1 MTVGFGRLSLT
12 GAFACRQEAEGILM
26 TLHRFLAACV
36 FLLVGLASYAQ
47 NDSAAASPQRQVRAP
62 KVIAAE
68 EMSWGAYRQAVPE
81 GANVALLYGNPDAVN
96 GGPFVMRVKVKDG
109 AAAGPQWHTSDMH
122 ITVLQGSLTF
132 AEGATYEGQNAQHL
146 GPGGYLLVPRGVRY
160 SLRAKGEVLYQIQ
173 ANGPLKTYI
182 VKTAPRTVT
191 AALPPVPTEEQR
203 QRAEFDGA
211 VSAFN
216 QGSQS
221 KDQAALQ
228 SSRREFERI
237 ARGSGRY
244 ASSAQEYL
252 NTRFPVEVIHPGA
265 CPTIPALK
273 ERGWIVQESKP
284 GDVIATGL
292 LDQKL
297 AWTTCPMPV
306 FPKSATART
315 GMVKLAVTVD
325 ENGNV
330 VNVKTRGGIAPPGYL
345 EAATAAVRLWKTNPP
360 RSNGTPVR
368 TEVSIDIPYSQ

>member
-1 MTVGFGRLSLT
+1 MV
-12 GAFACRQEAEGILM
+12 
-26 TLHRFLAACV
+26 LHRVLAACL
-36 FLLVGLASYAQ
+36 FLLIAHSGYAQ

-68 EMSWGAYRQAVPE
+68 EMSWGTYRQAVPE
-81 GANVALLYGNPDAVN
+81 GANVALLYGNPDAVS

-132 AEGATYEGQNAQHL
+132 AEGATYAEQNAQRL

-160 SLRAKGEVLYQIQ
+160 SLLAKGEAVYQIQ

-182 VKTAPRTVT
+182 VKMAPRPVV
-191 AALPPVPTEEQR
+191 APPPVPTEEQR
-203 QRAEFDGA
+203 QKAEFDGA
-211 VSAFN
+211 VAAFH
-216 QGSQS
+216 QASQS
-221 KDQAALQ
+221 KDQATLQ

-237 ARGSGRY
+237 ARGGGRY

-252 NTRFPVEVIHPGA
+252 NTRFPVEVIQPGA
-265 CPTIPALK
+265 CPIIPALK
-273 ERGWIVQESKP
+273 ERGWIVQESKR

-297 AWTTCPMPV
+297 IWTACPTPV
-306 FPKSATART
+306 FPKSGMART
-315 GMVKLAVTVD
+315 GTVKLAVTVD
-325 ENGNV
+325 ESGNV

-345 EAATAAVRLWKTNPP
+345 DAAAAAVRLWKTNPP
-360 RSNGTPVR
+360 RAKGMPVR
-368 TEVSIDIPYSQ
+368 TEVSIDIPYTQ

>member
-1 MTVGFGRLSLT
+1 MLLP
-12 GAFACRQEAEGILM
+12 
-26 TLHRFLAACV
+26 RFLAVC
-36 FLLVGLASYAQ
+36 FLLLVTQFGFAQ
-47 NDSAAASPQRQVRAP
+47 SKSSAPRVRAP

-68 EMSWGAYRQAVPE
+68 DMSWGTYRQAVPE
-81 GANVALLYGNPDAVN
+81 GANVALLYGDPEAVS

-109 AAAGPQWHTSDMH
+109 AAAGPQWHTSDLH

-132 AEGATYEGQNAQHL
+132 AEGATHEEQNAQRL
-146 GPGGYLLVPRGVRY
+146 GPGGYILVPRGVRY
-160 SLRAKGEVLYQIQ
+160 SLLAKGEAVYQIQ

-182 VKTAPRTVT
+182 VKTVPRTVAT
-191 AALPPVPTEEQR
+191 PPPVPAEEQR
-203 QRAEFDGA
+203 QKAEFDGA
-211 VSAFN
+211 VGAFN

-221 KDQAALQ
+221 KNQAALQ

-237 ARGSGRY
+237 ARGGGRY
-244 ASSAQEYL
+244 ASSAQEFL
-252 NTRFPVEVIHPGA
+252 NSRFPVEVIHPGA

-273 ERGWIVQESKP
+273 ERGWIVQESRP

-297 AWTTCPMPV
+297 AWTACPMPV

-345 EAATAAVRLWKTNPP
+345 DAAAAAVRLWKTNPP
-360 RSNGTPVR
+360 RANGKPVR